1 MNKIFSNPAANANSI
16 MIDGIFKTPY
26 DMTNTDAIKVCRHVV
41 SSVSEI
47 CKQINFVASESVSDA
62 CGKKPTLDG
71 PDGFG
76 KNQLNFANAYANK
89 VLNGNYTADYNVT
102 SACQAL
108 GCLDSAK
115 EWLEIK

>member
-1 MNKIFSNPAANANSI
+1 
-16 MIDGIFKTPY
+16 
-26 DMTNTDAIKVCRHVV
+26 MTNTDAIKVCRHVV

-47 CKQINFVASESVSDA
+47 CDQINFVASESVSDA

-71 PDGFG
+71 PYGFG
-76 KNQLNFANAYANK
+76 KNQLNFANAYANR

-102 SACQAL
+102 NACQAL

-115 EWLEIK
+115 KWLEIK